1 MAMSTLRVP
10 IRLPLAAWLVA
21 AYALAYLGAS
31 WLDLTTTVMA
41 LHRPEATEGNVYAT
55 SDVGY
60 MPATAWLITFAGGA
74 AFEACLIWSI
84 VASGNVANCWLDHPI
99 RSFAKLYVNPWSRR
113 VRDRAPLHVMS
124 FAIGFVLL
132 RLVAAL
138 NNILIAST
146 GTAPLGRL
154 VGLAS
159 RATSPAIGFWL
170 VIAPLFYILAIAV
183 SPAASRI
190 IASMRAQSLALPPT
204 TP

>member
-1 MAMSTLRVP
+1 MSTTRSP
-10 IRLPLAAWLVA
+10 IRLPIAGWLLG
-21 AYALAYLGAS
+21 AYAVAYLFAS
-31 WLDLTTTVMA
+31 WLDLMTTAMA
-41 LHRPEATEGNVYAT
+41 LHRPEASEGNVYAT
-55 SDVGY
+55 SGGGY
-60 MPATAWLITFAGGA
+60 VPAAAWLITFAGGV

-84 VASGNVANCWLDHPI
+84 ITSDNVADRWLDHPI

-132 RLVAAL
+132 RLLAAL
-138 NNILIAST
+138 NNLLIAGT
-146 GTAPLGRL
+146 GTAPLGRF

-159 RATSPAIGFWL
+159 RATTPTIGFWL

-190 IASMRAQSLALPPT
+190 IAAMRAQSLALPPT

>member
-1 MAMSTLRVP
+1 MAVSTTPLRV
-10 IRLPLAAWLVA
+10 RLARAAWLILV
-21 AYALAYLGAS
+21 YPLAYLLAS

-41 LHRPEATEGNVYAT
+41 LQRPEATEGNVYTTTAA
-55 SDVGY
+55 GY
-60 MPATAWLITFAGGA
+60 VPATAWLITFAGGV

-84 VASGNVANCWLDHPI
+84 LAAGTVTNRWLDHPL
-99 RSFAKLYVNPWSRR
+99 RSFAKFYVNPWSRG

-138 NNILIAST
+138 NNVLIAST

-154 VGLAS
+154 VGMAS
-159 RATSPAIGFWL
+159 RATTPTVGFWL
-170 VIAPLFYILAIAV
+170 VIAPLFYILAIAI

-190 IASMRAQSLALPPT
+190 IASLRAQSLALPPT
-204 TP
+204 TS